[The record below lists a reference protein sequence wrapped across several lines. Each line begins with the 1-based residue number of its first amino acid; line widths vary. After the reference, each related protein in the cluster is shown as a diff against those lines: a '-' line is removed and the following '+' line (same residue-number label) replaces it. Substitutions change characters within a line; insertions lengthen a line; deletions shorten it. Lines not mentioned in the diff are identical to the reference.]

1 MDEVISGKAEA
12 RAVYNN
18 ARAQAWAVYKKA
30 MAEAEIV
37 RDNAMDETWAV
48 YKKTTAE
55 VTAAW
60 SKAKA
65 KKNKGK

>member
-1 MDEVISGKAEA
+1 
-12 RAVYNN
+12 
-18 ARAQAWAVYKKA
+18 

-55 VTAAW
+55 VMAAW

-65 KKNKGK
+65 EKNKGK